1 MIIELI
7 TAIGI
12 FSALIYLLILLY
24 LTIGIIRTKTE
35 QTDEQPFVSV
45 IVTAHNESQ
54 NIATCLNSILK
65 QDYPHDKME
74 IIIVNDRSED
84 DTGLIVDTYEMD
96 YTMIRVITI
105 TASKPGLSP
114 KKYALNQAISSSIG
128 EIIATTDADCMP
140 HASWLTTLVANFTPE
155 TGMVVGLAP
164 LRPTSWWMSPLMC
177 LDALMAS
184 LAAYGSL
191 GWKHPVAATGR
202 NIAYRKITFDE
213 VHGFSGLMHILSGD
227 DILLV
232 QKVSEKTDWV
242 IRFQPDSDALVPSYA
257 PGGWAQ
263 FITQRK
269 RHIFTSKYF
278 PLSIKIGFSLLFL
291 SKLFTFIV
299 FILLLFTFKV
309 SYPPNILFIS
319 SYLLTLS
326 LFYSI
331 SSKTGQSHLLIFY
344 PLWELYYLLNHII
357 IGPLGLL
364 GKVKWGTRKTI

>member
-1 MIIELI
+1 M
-7 TAIGI
+7 
-12 FSALIYLLILLY
+12 IYLLILLY
-24 LTIGIIRTKTE
+24 LIIGIIRTKTE
-35 QTDEQPFVSV
+35 QTDEQPFISV

-54 NIATCLNSILK
+54 NIAACLNSILK
-65 QDYPHDKME
+65 QDYPHEKME

-84 DTGLIVDTYEMD
+84 DTGLIVDKYEMD
-96 YTMIRVITI
+96 YTLIRVITI
-105 TASKPGLSP
+105 TASEPGLSP
-114 KKYALNQAISSSIG
+114 KKYALSQAISSSIG

-140 HASWLTTLVANFTPE
+140 HTSWLTTLVTNFTPE

-164 LRPTSWWMSPLMC
+164 LKPTSWWMSPLMC
-177 LDALMAS
+177 IDALMAG

-191 GWKHPVAATGR
+191 GWKHPIAATGR
-202 NIAYRKITFDE
+202 NIAYRKIAFDE

-242 IRFQPDSDALVPSYA
+242 IRFQPDSDALVPSCT

-263 FITQRK
+263 FIAQRK

-278 PLSIKIGFSLLFL
+278 PLSIKIGFSLLFF

-299 FILLLFTFKV
+299 FIIVLLTFKV
-309 SYPPNILFIS
+309 SYLPNILFIS

-331 SSKTGQSHLLIFY
+331 SSKTGQSNLLIFY
-344 PLWELYYLLNHII
+344 PFWEIYYLLNHII
-357 IGPLGLL
+357 IGPLGLF
-364 GKVKWGTRKTI
+364 GKVKWGTRQ